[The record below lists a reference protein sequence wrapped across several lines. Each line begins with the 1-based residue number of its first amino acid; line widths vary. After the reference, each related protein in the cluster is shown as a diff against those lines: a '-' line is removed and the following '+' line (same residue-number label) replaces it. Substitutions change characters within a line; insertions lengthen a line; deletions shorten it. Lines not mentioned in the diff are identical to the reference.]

1 MVRARVKYQQHHLR
15 ALYALTKL
23 PYILKNIISD
33 CLWFA
38 GSLSA
43 MIYLLYYSRKYPG
56 KEVTFLIVCS
66 ALFALWTAKDVI
78 KILKEDCG
86 KMKLPS
92 YDFVIDLSFA
102 EDVLDEQKTGEN
114 FTVNKI
120 FPYSSLHHAV
130 ETMNYFFIFIDKGR
144 AFIIHK
150 SELTEGNVYELGAM
164 LDEKLGSRFSD
175 KRSVNI

>member
-1 MVRARVKYQQHHLR
+1 MVRASVKYQQHHLR

-23 PYILKNIISD
+23 PYILKYITSD

-43 MIYLLYYSRKYPG
+43 MIYLLFYSRKYPG
-56 KEVTFLIVCS
+56 KEVTFLIVIS
-66 ALFALWTAKDVI
+66 ALLALWAAKDII

-102 EDVLDEQKTGEN
+102 EDVLDEQKTGKN
-114 FTVNKI
+114 FTVNKT

-130 ETMNYFFIFIDKGR
+130 ETMNYFFIFIDKRR